1 MSSTANNRIDKLV
14 QSIAVLI
21 VDDNQYMRKVVRNI
35 LVNIGVKNIHE
46 ARDGIAGL
54 EAIRMFAPDLVIL
67 DWEMPLLNGAEL
79 VRIVRSPG
87 VFPVPDVPII
97 MLTGHVERWRVIE
110 ASRLGVNEFLKKP
123 VSGKALLDRI
133 VAILTQS
140 ARDGAARRLLRP
152 GTAQAV
158 LRAGAEDGQRARRR
172 RRPTVLAMK
181 AEPTAEPVIVSE
193 LALRGF
199 ARSANMLSVP
209 PWRHSLS
216 SGSSGSPGA
225 SAISPPSMAL
235 TLDIIEGEFFALL
248 GPSGCGKTT
257 LLRLLAG
264 FEAPDAG
271 A

>member
-1 MSSTANNRIDKLV
+1 MQKIVAIGFTPLSRDLLQYCRDEGSQETGDGASKAMNSVSNNRIDKLV

-46 ARDGIAGL
+46 AADGIAGL

-133 VAILTQS
+133 VAILTHPR
-140 ARDGAARRLLRP
+140 AMVRLGDYYGPEPRKLFYEPMQKLIVGRP
-152 GTAQAV
+152 GGAKARGRS
-158 LRAGAEDGQRARRR
+158 RA
-172 RRPTVLAMK
+172 
-181 AEPTAEPVIVSE
+181 S
-193 LALRGF
+193 
-199 ARSANMLSVP
+199 
-209 PWRHSLS
+209 
-216 SGSSGSPGA
+216 
-225 SAISPPSMAL
+225 
-235 TLDIIEGEFFALL
+235 
-248 GPSGCGKTT
+248 
-257 LLRLLAG
+257 
-264 FEAPDAG
+264 
-271 A
+271 